1 MMIIPIFLENKIN
14 NLPATTLPTLPAP
27 HGQPPLAKS
36 SKTKKTT
43 FWVAEPKPTTDMP
56 DRHAGW
62 WVPYRRS

>member
-1 MMIIPIFLENKIN
+1 MVAKSGWLVAHTHPIVF
-14 NLPATTLPTLPAP
+14 PAHAASPP

-36 SKTKKTT
+36 SKRKKTT